1 MKFRIPVMILTLAA
15 IGAAN
20 AQWKVLFVGPAA
32 ASNAYIND
40 ASASGYGGAARIAN
54 QWRAGIWSSNGS
66 FTDLHP
72 AGYDRSYVF
81 SVSGNEQ
88 AGYAVQAGAENACKW
103 NGSSL
108 SFVNLDPSTSY
119 GSRAY
124 GNNGGKQV
132 GYSMFSGAKQAVIW
146 SGTAVSRTSLNPIG
160 SNMSEAYEVAAGKQ
174 VGYARV
180 NTVVSASLW
189 SGTSS
194 SWVNLHPL
202 NAGRS
207 EAYCISSDG
216 TQQGGYAQI
225 SFTNLACIW
234 SGNRDSATLIHPS
247 QTGALSSFVFG
258 CEGGAQVGYVVMPG
272 ALNRAAFWRGTASSH
287 VDLHQ
292 FLPSRYTFSYA
303 YALAPSRGGIVV
315 VGEAYNSLTFTGEAV
330 AWFLTEGG
338 SKKDKLP

>member
-1 MKFRIPVMILTLAA
+1 MKFRIPLLALTLAV
-15 IGAAN
+15 IGTAN
-20 AQWKVLFVGPAA
+20 AQWKVLFLGPASA
-32 ASNAYIND
+32 TNAFVND
-40 ASASGYGGAARIAN
+40 ASASGHGGAARIAN
-54 QWRAGIWSSNGS
+54 QWRAGFWGSNGS

-72 AGYDRSYVF
+72 AGYERSYAY

-124 GNNGGKQV
+124 GNSNGKQV

-146 SGTAVSRTSLNPIG
+146 SGTAISRTSLNPIG

-189 SGTSS
+189 SGTSG
-194 SWVNLHPL
+194 SWVDLNPL
-202 NAGRS
+202 TAGRS

-216 TQQGGYAQI
+216 TQQGGYVQI

-234 SGNRDSATLIHPS
+234 AGTRDSATVIHPS

-258 CEGGAQVGYVVMPG
+258 CESGAQVGYVVMPG
-272 ALNRAAFWRGTASSH
+272 ALNRAAFWRGTAGSH
-287 VDLHQ
+287 VNLHQ
-292 FLPSRYTFSYA
+292 FLPSRYTQSYA
-303 YALAPSRGGIVV
+303 YSLAPSRGGIVV
-315 VGEAYNSLTFTGEAV
+315 VGEAYNSLTFASEAV
-330 AWFLTEGG
+330 TWFLTEAGAKT
-338 SKKDKLP
+338 SKLP